1 MCTSRFSV
9 SIRILSYVFS
19 ANFLN
24 QVTEAASNVANTAV
38 NTASNLATQ
47 ATNLA
52 TQAANSDAAA
62 NVASQAKNL
71 GSQATN
77 VAGNLASQAQAQAH
91 DLVPDIVPTP
101 SSTGT
106 SATSSSGTRGVPAE
120 GEVDRSHDLSPK
132 NEMDRAKFERLYERR
147 GSADELQDKGILK
160 GTIEPEIKGFRL
172 ICLLGS
178 PGDVLAGK
186 KADLE
191 KAMNMVC

>member
-1 MCTSRFSV
+1 MS
-9 SIRILSYVFS
+9 
-19 ANFLN
+19 NFLN
-24 QVTEAASNVANTAV
+24 QATEAASNVANTAV

-52 TQAANSDAAA
+52 NQAVNSDAAT

-71 GSQATN
+71 GSQATT
-77 VAGNLASQAQAQAH
+77 VAGSLASQAQAQAH
-91 DLVPDIVPTP
+91 DLVPDIVPAP

-106 SATSSSGTRGVPAE
+106 STTSSSGAIGVPAE

-132 NEMDRAKFERLYERR
+132 NEIDKAKFERLYERR

-160 GTIEPEIKGFRL
+160 GA
-172 ICLLGS
+172 

-186 KADLE
+186 RADLE
-191 KAMNMVC
+191 KAMNKDVLDQEIAQRPHPEELVQKGILNPSEVPTPQ

>member
-1 MCTSRFSV
+1 MS
-9 SIRILSYVFS
+9 
-19 ANFLN
+19 NFLN
-24 QVTEAASNVANTAV
+24 QATEAASNMANTAV

-52 TQAANSDAAA
+52 NQAVNSDAAT

-71 GSQATN
+71 GSQATT
-77 VAGNLASQAQAQAH
+77 VAGSLASQAQAQAH
-91 DLVPDIVPTP
+91 DLVPDIVPAP

-106 SATSSSGTRGVPAE
+106 STTSSSGAIGEPAE

-132 NEMDRAKFERLYERR
+132 NEMDKAKFERLYERR

-160 GTIEPEIKGFRL
+160 GA
-172 ICLLGS
+172 

-186 KADLE
+186 RADLE
-191 KAMNMVC
+191 KAMNKDVLDQEIAQRPHPEELVQKGILNPSEVPTPQ

>member
-1 MCTSRFSV
+1 MS
-9 SIRILSYVFS
+9 
-19 ANFLN
+19 NFLN
-24 QVTEAASNVANTAV
+24 QATEAASNVANTAV

-52 TQAANSDAAA
+52 NQAVNSDAAT

-71 GSQATN
+71 GSQATT
-77 VAGNLASQAQAQAH
+77 VAGSLASQAQAQAH
-91 DLVPDIVPTP
+91 DLVPDIVPAP

-106 SATSSSGTRGVPAE
+106 STTSSSGAIGVPAE

-132 NEMDRAKFERLYERR
+132 NEMDKAKFERLYERR

-160 GTIEPEIKGFRL
+160 GA
-172 ICLLGS
+172 

-186 KADLE
+186 RADLE
-191 KAMNMVC
+191 KAMNKDVLDQEIAQRPHPEELVQKGILNPSEVPTPQ

>member
-1 MCTSRFSV
+1 MS
-9 SIRILSYVFS
+9 
-19 ANFLN
+19 NFLN

-132 NEMDRAKFERLYERR
+132 NEMDKAKFERLYERR

-160 GTIEPEIKGFRL
+160 G
-172 ICLLGS
+172 S

-191 KAMNMVC
+191 KAMNMDVLDQEIAQRPPPEELVRKGILNPSEVPTPQ